1 MSDGWTTTWN
11 VCCSHFKSSK
21 ADGFMLKTEKF
32 HRKVNKWLWGGGGG
46 GGAGGGG
53 GNVKIFT
60 SEDKDQ

>member
-21 ADGFMLKTEKF
+21 ADGFMLKTEQF
-32 HRKVNKWLWGGGGG
+32 HRKVKKWLFGF
-46 GGAGGGG
+46 G